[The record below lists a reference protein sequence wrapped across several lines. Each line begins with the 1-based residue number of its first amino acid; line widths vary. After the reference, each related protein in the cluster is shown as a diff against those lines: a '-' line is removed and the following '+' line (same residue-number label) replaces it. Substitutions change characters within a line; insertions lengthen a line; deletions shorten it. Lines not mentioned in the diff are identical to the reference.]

1 MSGSTHHDDFHRREP
16 RYKLISGAEA
26 RVLVQPQGSPEP
38 LDAQLID
45 MSNSGLQLRVQ
56 TCLKFDESMAVH
68 ILAGELQFDLAAS
81 VKWIRQGDGPNWF
94 VGCHIKPELSED
106 ALIQLATIGL
116 LDRRI
121 SSRREVKL
129 AGSICG
135 ELEGSKATAT
145 VRNLSED
152 GFGVATPVARV
163 VGQRVRVAVHKP
175 YGEPI
180 DVTARVI
187 WQIKTQ
193 DGYFCGCA
201 FLNRQHQSELSA
213 LADSKDKGLF
223 DAGGAAGRSKRRTS
237 MWVALAALV
246 VFVFP
251 SVIVLLMDGHSTP
264 QVETASKDEL
274 ASMPREADEASTPSV
289 SKQPDQ
295 SFRVKTEPTQEI
307 IWHRGPAL
315 VEAGPNELP
324 ASDRVTGAPTE
335 VTLAPDAEL
344 VAIEGVADSA
354 VVASDGG
361 LPEEINSVPKASE
374 PGVAELA
381 EDVPDESTPHEE
393 LVSVTPPQYVVSGE
407 NWLTRNFGDEF
418 GLDRAFERARTS
430 NTDTNTNDDEVV
442 GASPPPAT
450 GEIDTIAKPEP
461 DTTAD
466 AAEPPT
472 TGYRVWTDSTG
483 SYRVVA
489 KLVSVQNGVAKLL
502 KENGRYTSVPI
513 ERLSDEDAALAERW
527 AASAE

>member
-16 RYKLISGAEA
+16 RYKLISGADA

-81 VKWIRQGDGPNWF
+81 VKWIRQGDGQNWF

-116 LDRRI
+116 LDRRV

-129 AGSICG
+129 TGSICG
-135 ELEGSKATAT
+135 ELEGSKATAM

-152 GFGVATPVARV
+152 GFGLATPVARV
-163 VGQRVRVAVHKP
+163 VGQRVRVAVHRP
-175 YGEPI
+175 NGEAI

-187 WQIKTQ
+187 WQIKTH

-223 DAGGAAGRSKRRTS
+223 ERGGGPGRSKRRTS

-251 SVIVLLMDGHSTP
+251 SAIVLLMDGHSRP
-264 QVETASKDEL
+264 QVETASNVDPTS
-274 ASMPREADEASTPSV
+274 APREADKAPMPSV
-289 SKQPDQ
+289 SEQPDQ

-307 IWHRGPAL
+307 IWHTGPAL
-315 VEAGPNELP
+315 VEAGPDELP
-324 ASDRVTGAPTE
+324 VGDRLANDPVEAAP
-335 VTLAPDAEL
+335 VPGAEL
-344 VAIEGVADSA
+344 IVIEDAADSA
-354 VVASDGG
+354 DMAREDG
-361 LPEEINSVPKASE
+361 LPEDTHMVFKATEPDIAEVTASVPGESASSADI
-374 PGVAELA
+374 VK
-381 EDVPDESTPHEE
+381 
-393 LVSVTPPQYVVSGE
+393 VTPPQYVVSGE
-407 NWLTRNFGDEF
+407 NWLTRYFGNEF
-418 GLDRAFERARTS
+418 GLDRAVALAQS
-430 NTDTNTNDDEVV
+430 SSSHVNDDAVA
-442 GASPPPAT
+442 ASTPPPPAA
-450 GEIDTIAKPEP
+450 ISTIAKLEP

-466 AAEPPT
+466 VAEVPT
-472 TGYRVWTDSTG
+472 TGYRVWTDSSG
-483 SYRVVA
+483 NYRVVA

-513 ERLSDEDAALAERW
+513 ERLSKEDAAMAERW
-527 AASAE
+527 AVTGE

>member
-81 VKWIRQGDGPNWF
+81 VKWIRQGDGQNWF

-116 LDRRI
+116 LDRRV

-129 AGSICG
+129 TGSICG
-135 ELEGSKATAT
+135 ELEGSKATAM

-152 GFGVATPVARV
+152 GFGLATPVARV
-163 VGQRVRVAVHKP
+163 VGQRVRVAVHRP
-175 YGEPI
+175 YGEAI

-223 DAGGAAGRSKRRTS
+223 ERGGGPGRSKRRTS

-251 SVIVLLMDGHSTP
+251 SVIVLLMEGHSTP
-264 QVETASKDEL
+264 LVETASKEGP
-274 ASMPREADEASTPSV
+274 SSSTPATARDAAADAPALDA
-289 SKQPDQ
+289 KQPERPAEKSSERPEIVVWDGP
-295 SFRVKTEPTQEI
+295 STVKNVPD
-307 IWHRGPAL
+307 A
-315 VEAGPNELP
+315 P
-324 ASDRVTGAPTE
+324 ASSDRTAVDTE
-335 VTLAPDAEL
+335 EGTLVPDAEL
-344 VAIEGVADSA
+344 VVIEG
-354 VVASDGG
+354 
-361 LPEEINSVPKASE
+361 N
-374 PGVAELA
+374 
-381 EDVPDESTPHEE
+381 PDEATTDAVFKATEPDIAATTDIAATPVE
-393 LVSVTPPQYVVSGE
+393 VTVQAAPVQQAETVAPLQYTVSGE
-407 NWLTRNFGDEF
+407 NWITRFFGNEHVLNRAVELAQLSSGNVDE
-418 GLDRAFERARTS
+418 E
-430 NTDTNTNDDEVV
+430 
-442 GASPPPAT
+442 SPTVSVNP
-450 GEIDTIAKPEP
+450 PEP
-461 DTTAD
+461 TTVGSVSQ
-466 AAEPPT
+466 AEPDVNAETSDPPT
-472 TGYRVWTDSTG
+472 TGYRVWSDSTR

-513 ERLSDEDAALAERW
+513 ERLSSEDAEFARRW
-527 AASAE
+527 VSSSQ